1 MQLGRATGSL
11 GGKMRALMIVASAV
25 ALLAVSVP
33 SASADHSW
41 GAYHWGRTVNP
52 FVLQLDNNLTTSGW
66 QTIGRASSA
75 DWSRSDVMDA
85 LLSAPKSDNKR
96 CKASSGRVE
105 VCNGKY
111 GFNGWLGLAQVWV
124 SGGHVVQATAKMND
138 SYLSSSRYNATNRQH
153 VLCQEVGHTFG
164 LSHQDESGADLG
176 TCMDYSDDLGNATPS
191 AHDYEQLATIY
202 TGHGDPSSTLAAGT
216 TTSTRKGHLRR
227 IKDDL
232 YVEDLGN
239 GRRRFVWVHWKN
251 RDVPHGPP
259 DEG

>member
-1 MQLGRATGSL
+1 
-11 GGKMRALMIVASAV
+11 MRTPIIVASAV
-25 ALLAVSVP
+25 ALLAL
-33 SASADHSW
+33 SAAPAAADNSW
-41 GAYHWGRTVNP
+41 GSYHWARTANP
-52 FVLQLDNNLTTSGW
+52 FSLQLDNNLTTAGW
-66 QTIGRASSA
+66 RSIGEASSG
-75 DWSRSDVMDA
+75 DWSESEIMDA
-85 LLSAPKSDNKR
+85 VLGDPKSDNKR

-124 SGGHVVQATAKMND
+124 SGSHIVQATAKMND
-138 SYLSSSRYNATNRQH
+138 SYLSTSRYTDVNRQH

-164 LSHQDESGADLG
+164 LGHQDESGADLN
-176 TCMDYSDDLGNATPS
+176 TCMDYADDLGNPTPN
-191 AHDYEQLATIY
+191 AHDYEQLGIIY
-202 TGHGDPSSTLAAGT
+202 NGHLDSNSTLAAGT
-216 TTSTRKGHLRR
+216 TTSGRNGHLKR

-239 GRRRFVWVHWKN
+239 GRKRFVWVHWKD